1 MALFK
6 IKNGLNIPI
15 KGAPE
20 RELKEKKD
28 ISKVAILGD
37 DYILMKPSFRVKEGD
52 RVKKGDVL
60 FVCRKN
66 EDIKFTS
73 PVSGIVKSINRGEKR
88 KFLSI
93 IIKREGNDEIN
104 FKAYNFNDLKG
115 LKREDVIEQLLNSGL
130 WVSIRKRPFGKIALP
145 NEIPSSIFIN
155 AMDTNPLAPDMNLVV
170 KGKDDEIN
178 ASLLILSKLT
188 QGKLYFT
195 KSTDLD
201 INLKKCDKLEV
212 NEFKGPHPS
221 GNVGTHIHFINPV
234 GKNRFVWYLNISD
247 AIKIGELFLKG
258 KLNNEKII
266 SLGGPVVKEPIH
278 IKTIDGACMDE
289 IVKNNLKTD
298 KDIRIISGSILNGRI
313 SGDPINFLGKY
324 HNQISVLK
332 EGYNRDFMGWAGFG
346 FNRYSFLPV
355 FMSYIFKKRKYDLT
369 TGLNGGE
376 RAIVPIGVYEKVM
389 PLDILPTF
397 LLRALII
404 KDIDD
409 AEKLGALELEE
420 EDLALCSFVSPSKI
434 DYGKLLRENLNII
447 EKEG

>member
-6 IKNGLNIPI
+6 IKKGLNIPI
-15 KGAPE
+15 KGAPK
-20 RELKEKKD
+20 RELREKKD
-28 ISKVAILGD
+28 ISKVAILGE

-52 RVKKGDVL
+52 RVKKGEIL

-73 PVSGIVKSINRGEKR
+73 SISGFVESINRGEKR

-93 IIKREGNDEIN
+93 IIKREGNDEVN
-104 FKAYNFNDLKG
+104 FKSFKLKDLES
-115 LKREDVIEQLLNSGL
+115 LKREDILEQLLNSGL
-130 WVSIRKRPFGKIALP
+130 WVSIRKRPFGKIAFP
-145 NEIPSSIFIN
+145 NELPSSIFIN

-170 KGKDDEIN
+170 MGKDDEIN
-178 ASLLILSKLT
+178 ASLVILSKLT
-188 QGKLYFT
+188 EGKLYLT

-212 NEFKGPHPS
+212 NEFKGPHPA

-258 KLNNEKII
+258 ELNNEKII

-278 IKTIDGACMDE
+278 IKTIDGACIDE
-289 IVKNNLKTD
+289 ILENNLKTD
-298 KDIRIISGSILNGRI
+298 KDIRIISGSILNGRV
-313 SGDPINFLGKY
+313 SKEPVNFLGKY
-324 HNQISVLK
+324 HNQVSVLK
-332 EGYNRDFMGWAGFG
+332 EGFNRDFMGWAGFG

-355 FMSYIFKKRKYDLT
+355 FMSYIFRNRKYDLT

-397 LLRALII
+397 LLRALSI